1 MKEKRYAILI
11 GCDVYRREP
20 EKLPRLKCAENDAEK
35 MKEVLA
41 NPKRG
46 MFNDVK
52 LFTTEPHHEISTA
65 IEKILT
71 NTKRGDLVLIYYSG
85 HGRLDNRNKLHLA
98 TSDTEVSALA
108 TTSLPVDLLKRLI
121 DNSSATKIVWI
132 LDCCYS
138 GAIGNLAA
146 GLKGLYI
153 ITSSMG
159 FQVCQEK
166 EKEPH
171 SLFTKY
177 LLKGLWGEADSN
189 NDRIVTVEE
198 LYEYVHKKVT
208 GEGGPEPQKITIGV
222 TGDSLIARVPPPGEP
237 ESPYILG
244 NKDLSLT
251 GFPDVLTETIDDK
264 GKINIAF
271 VFGSGRYLIS
281 DHTSYGTDALIIP
294 EITALLKDSKS
305 NIDFSSCL
313 DIDIYN
319 TTALKNKN
327 LFLIGSGKVNFV
339 TLKLLERFGDNLKVK
354 FSFSSVGEIFS
365 SCHRPPKIY
374 QVEKRLEV
382 EKRPD
387 WNTGIL
393 SLIKN
398 PWAAEVGK
406 QRIIVLVAGAHPIGT
421 IAAMRL
427 LFNYLK
433 DPNVRANNK
442 LDEKVPAKIV
452 RGIPIEHNEYRQKNP
467 FVTKTAGRTP
477 AYIGNISNYEII
489 E

>member
-1 MKEKRYAILI
+1 MKEKMKGKRYAILI
-11 GCDVYRREP
+11 GCNEYPKDP
-20 EKLPRLKCAENDAEK
+20 DKLHKLKCAENGAEK

-41 NPKRG
+41 NQERG

-52 LFTTEPHHEISTA
+52 LFTTEPHNEIATA
-65 IEKILT
+65 IQKILT
-71 NTKRGDLVLIYYSG
+71 NTKSGDLVLIYYSG
-85 HGRLDNRNKLHLA
+85 HGRLDNWNKLHLA

-108 TTSLPVDLLKRLI
+108 TTSLPVDLLKKLI
-121 DNSSATKIVWI
+121 DNSRATKIVWI

-146 GLKGLYI
+146 EFKGLYI
-153 ITSSMG
+153 ITSSTG
-159 FQVCQEK
+159 SQVCQEK
-166 EKEPH
+166 EKEPY

-189 NDRIVTVEE
+189 NDGIVTVEE
-198 LYEYVHKKVT
+198 VYEYVHEKVT
-208 GEGGPEPQKITIGV
+208 GEEGPEPQKITIGV
-222 TGDSLIARVPPPGEP
+222 IGDIPIAEVPPPRAP
-237 ESPYILG
+237 ELPYLLG
-244 NKDLSLT
+244 NINLSLT
-251 GFPDVLTETIDDK
+251 GFPDVLTETLDGN

-271 VFGSGRYLIS
+271 IFGSGRYLIS

-294 EITALLKDSKS
+294 EITALLKDSQS
-305 NIDFSSCL
+305 NIHFSSCL

-319 TTALKNKN
+319 TAALKNNN

-354 FSFSSVGEIFS
+354 FSFSSVGKIFS
-365 SCHRPPKIY
+365 SCQIPPKIY
-374 QVEKRLEV
+374 QDEEY
-382 EKRPD
+382 PD
-387 WNTGIL
+387 WNTGII

-398 PWAAEVGK
+398 PWAADIGK

-427 LFNYLK
+427 LFHYLK
-433 DPNVRANNK
+433 DPNARANNK
-442 LDEKVPAKIV
+442 FDQKVPAKIV
-452 RGIPIEHNEYRQKNP
+452 RGIPIEHKEYRQRNP
-467 FVTKTAGRTP
+467 LVEETAGRTP
-477 AYIGNISNYEII
+477 AHIGNISYYEII

>member
-1 MKEKRYAILI
+1 
-11 GCDVYRREP
+11 
-20 EKLPRLKCAENDAEK
+20 

-41 NPKRG
+41 NPERC
-46 MFNDVK
+46 MFDDVK
-52 LFTTEPHHEISTA
+52 LFTTEPYNEIATA
-65 IEKILT
+65 IQQILT

-98 TSDTEVSALA
+98 TSDTDVRALA
-108 TTSLPVDLLKRLI
+108 TTSLPVDLLKELS
-121 DNSSATKIVWI
+121 DDSSATKIVWI

-146 GLKGLYI
+146 EFKGLYI
-153 ITSSMG
+153 ITSSTE
-159 FQVCQEK
+159 FQVCREK

-189 NDRIVTVEE
+189 KDRIITVEE
-198 LYEYVHKKVT
+198 LYEYVHDKVT
-208 GEGGPEPQKITIGV
+208 AEGEPEPQKITIGV
-222 TGDSLIARVPPPGEP
+222 TGDSLIARVPPPPGEP

-251 GFPDVLTETIDDK
+251 EFPDVLTETIDGN

-281 DHTSYGTDALIIP
+281 DHASYGTDALIIP
-294 EITALLKDSKS
+294 EITALLKDSQS
-305 NIDFSSCL
+305 NIHFSSCL

-319 TTALKNKN
+319 TAA
-327 LFLIGSGKVNFV
+327 
-339 TLKLLERFGDNLKVK
+339 
-354 FSFSSVGEIFS
+354 
-365 SCHRPPKIY
+365 
-374 QVEKRLEV
+374 
-382 EKRPD
+382 PD
-387 WNTGIL
+387 WNAGIL

-398 PWAAEVGK
+398 PWAADIGK
-406 QRIIVLVAGAHPIGT
+406 QRIVVLVAGAHPIGT
-421 IAAMRL
+421 TSAMRF

-433 DPNVRANNK
+433 DPSVRANNK
-442 LDEKVPAKIV
+442 LDPKVPAKIV
-452 RGIPIEHNEYRQKNP
+452 RGKPIEHNEYRQINP

-477 AYIGNISNYEII
+477 AHIGNIKKDCEII